1 MDHVGAEGAI
11 SSCWGSGLSTELR
24 MGPAGDRRWW
34 ERQGGEGGQEVKIQ
48 GIEEVG

>member
-1 MDHVGAEGAI
+1 MPSPPAGDQAA
-11 SSCWGSGLSTELR
+11 ELR

-34 ERQGGEGGQEVKIQ
+34 ERQGREGEQEVKIQ